1 MTLRTIRTYDTELK
15 QQMFMIRKDK
25 EYKSSTKITAE
36 VGTFSQPVDGK
47 YTQHFNVTVYRAIG
61 ESTVEFY
68 ANDQLVKTI
77 TWEAGTTTMEIQVS
91 ELYINQNYD
100 FKIIYTGNETCKS
113 SQTPIIPVKYP
124 QDYTPNL
131 TVRFV
136 KFNNHDQVVSRYYVG
151 EDVGVE
157 CTLTDLNNVPIA
169 NKLIHCNGIT
179 LPTDSNGKIFF
190 GFDKSMFSV
199 GVLNFNI
206 WTDADETMGA
216 VSTTASISYGV
227 GCEILQSP
235 SVILQDVPTRYRLK
249 VFDLKTLQPAIHDYI
264 HVKVHDDE
272 IDIYPNGLF
281 VNETGEIEF
290 IINELNISQIIA
302 SGDNLNVYL
311 LKDRDETISQK
322 IATIPVKVMPAPATI
337 NITCNPIDNEE
348 CIINTM
354 PIVITMDAGNNVPQ
368 VPVKL
373 YVDNNFISENITDNN
388 GKTVFNNVQGD
399 GYTVLTDFD
408 ITNFNKSTIK
418 INYGGHNYQKIVPMY
433 NSFLKLTDQKAIV
446 LINMEYN
453 YPYELRPGIN
463 YDGIYKEKV
472 DPLIFYVPP
481 NVSYTVDITGIIRT
495 SQAEDITRSI
505 GMVARVNW
513 DGTFDSTS
521 YKVGLNY
528 GYSINNGRM
537 IIHRDNTGNVNV
549 YTNFG
554 AEGMTDTMEL
564 QATYPSQQMYYP
576 NLDGKEIWF
585 KKVTITYH
593 RE

>member
-113 SQTPIIPVKYP
+113 SHTPIIPVKYP

-179 LPTDSNGKIFF
+179 LPTGSNGKIFF
-190 GFDKSMFSV
+190 GFDKSMFRV
-199 GVLNFNI
+199 GVLSFNI
-206 WTDADETMGA
+206 RADADGTMGA

-227 GCEILQSP
+227 GCEILQSQ
-235 SVILQDVPTRYRLK
+235 SVILQDVPTIYRLK

-272 IDIYPNGLF
+272 INITPDGLF

-322 IATIPVKVMPAPATI
+322 IATIPVKVVPAPVTI
-337 NITCNPIDNEE
+337 NITCTPIDNEE
-348 CIINTM
+348 CIFNTLATR
-354 PIVITMDAGNNVPQ
+354 ITVNTSNNVPNI
-368 VPVKL
+368 PVKL
-373 YVDNNFISENITDNN
+373 YLDNNFISETITDTN
-388 GKTVFNNVQGD
+388 GNAVFNNVLGD

-418 INYGGHNYQKIVPMY
+418 IDYGGHNYQKIVPMY
-433 NSFLKLTDQKAIV
+433 HGFLKLTDQKDI
-446 LINMEYN
+446 LGINMEYK
-453 YPYELRPGIN
+453 YPYPLNPGVN

-472 DPLIFYVPP
+472 DPLIFYVPS
-481 NVSYTVDITGIIRT
+481 NVSYTVDITGIIRI
-495 SQAEDITRSI
+495 SQVMEDDRSI
-505 GMVARVNW
+505 GMWSRVKW
-513 DGTFDSTS
+513 DGPSDIGARIG
-521 YKVGLNY
+521 KNE

-537 IIHRDNTGNVNV
+537 IIHRDYTGTVNV

-554 AEGMTDTMEL
+554 AYGMSNTMEL
-564 QATYPSQQMYYP
+564 QATYTSQGNYYP
-576 NLDGKEIWF
+576 NLSGKEIWF

-593 RE
+593 RSE